1 MKWCNTNYLFITC
14 NTFFSFNGFK
24 DSGNFSLIYWP
35 KPKLQYIC
43 CFLYNESIHFVCWA
57 WVLNVK
63 VSDLSFVDCWST
75 ASTAVIWRTL
85 RRHWM
90 SWLPHGK
97 MSSVKWRYALNIF
110 KVSVPYWCF
119 RYAVLYI
126 YTSSQQ
132 FEIHFCWKKNPYQ
145 GCIYLMK
152 TH

>member
-1 MKWCNTNYLFITC
+1 MVSKIQVKLKINIIQFCNF
-14 NTFFSFNGFK
+14 G
-24 DSGNFSLIYWP
+24 LIYWP
-35 KPKLQYIC
+35 HLNYSTSVVFYIMNL
-43 CFLYNESIHFVCWA
+43 FILYVEPEYWIS
-57 WVLNVK
+57 K
-63 VSDLSFVDCWST
+63 SFVDYWST

-126 YTSSQQ
+126 STSSQQ
-132 FEIHFCWKKNPYQ
+132 FEIHFVERSLTKAAYIWWKH
-145 GCIYLMK
+145 IK
-152 TH
+152 TVILWNIITI